1 MNRLVMLTVL
11 WLYATLSLAAEIPGV
26 VRVCME
32 KNTPATSSVQS
43 IELRARDRSGYEQVL
58 EANTYWKRGAD
69 KHSSILMHFNEPVDI
84 RGARFLIIENIPQND
99 MYMYMPGLFKVR
111 KITSKR
117 ISSSILGTDF
127 SYEDYERLHG
137 VFTNM
142 RAEQYPDE
150 VLDGRPVY
158 VINSYPEG
166 DSGYEKIKTYIDIE
180 TCVALRTELFE
191 NGHQLR
197 KTLTVKPDDIKKEGD
212 IYVPRTLLMRDLRD
226 KTETRML
233 IQEIKTDVVLEDD
246 LFDPAQLK
254 QKKAPVIPT
263 D

>member
-1 MNRLVMLTVL
+1 MLPCL
-11 WLYATLSLAAEIPGV
+11 WLYATLALAAEVPEV
-26 VRVCME
+26 ARVCME

-58 EANTYWKRGAD
+58 EADTYWKRGAD
-69 KHSSILMHFNEPVDI
+69 QQSRILMHFNEPVDI
-84 RGARFLIIENIPQND
+84 RGARFLIVENTPQND

-137 VFTNM
+137 VFTNT
-142 RAEQYPDE
+142 RSEQYPDD
-150 VLDGRPVY
+150 VLDGRPVH

-180 TCVALRTELFE
+180 TCVALKTELFE
-191 NGHQLR
+191 SGHQLR
-197 KTLTVKPDDIKKEGD
+197 KTLTVNPDDITKEGN
-212 IYVPRTLLMRDLRD
+212 IHVPRTLLMRDLRD
-226 KTETRML
+226 KTETRL
-233 IQEIKTDVVLEDD
+233 RVQAIKTDVALEDD

-254 QKKAPVIPT
+254 KKKAPPIQT